1 MGPISMKSHYRA
13 VVIGGGVVGCSVL
26 YHLAKAGWS
35 DVLLIERSELTS
47 GSSWH
52 AAGGFHTLNGDPNVA
67 RLQAYTVSLYKE
79 LEEISGQSCSLHLT
93 GGVMMADSP
102 ERMDFLRLAHA
113 KGRYL
118 GMDTELI
125 TPSEARA
132 MFPLMDETKFVGAM
146 WDPVEGHLDPSGTT
160 HAYAKAA
167 RKLGAEIVLRNRVTE
182 LTQATDGTWNVVTEQ
197 GTVKAEHVVN
207 CGGLWAREIG
217 RMVGLELPLLAM
229 EHMYLLTE
237 PMPAVEEFNA
247 ATGREMVGVLDFK
260 GEIYTR
266 QERNGVL
273 LGTYEK
279 ACKPWSPVE
288 TPWDFGHELLAPDL
302 DRISPSLEIGFE
314 HFPGIANAGIKQV
327 INGPFTF
334 APDGNP
340 LVGPVQGLTNFWCAC
355 AVMAG
360 FSQGG
365 GVGLALSNWMVN
377 GEPGFDVWGMDVA
390 RFGEW
395 ATLRYTN
402 AKVRENYSRRFS
414 IRFPNEE
421 LPAARPAQT
430 TPLYD
435 TMRAQGAVMGDSWG
449 LETPLWFAPE
459 GVEAKDVVSFH
470 RSNDFEHVGNEV
482 RATRER
488 VGVTE
493 IANFAKYEIRGSGS
507 ADFLNR
513 LMTNRMPKPGRL
525 VLTPMLNEAGKL
537 IGDFTVANMGPGAGE
552 DRFMIW
558 GSSAAQKYH
567 MRWFEQHLPKDGTVR
582 IHRFDQTLVGLS
594 IAGPKSQEVLAG
606 LCDEDVSTSAFRF
619 MDVREMAVAGAPCI
633 VNRISYTG
641 DLGYEIWMQPAYER
655 LVYSAIKEAGEKHGI
670 VDFGM
675 RALLSMRLEKNFP
688 TWFRELR
695 PIYGPFEG
703 AMERFVKL
711 EKNEFIGRDAAARE
725 NAAGPKLR
733 RVSFIV
739 DALDADVMGDEP
751 IWARIGDRDFG
762 TVEQPHG
769 YGAPRFGADGAD
781 VGAPTSPLW
790 GGRTE
795 GSGGGASAG
804 SADTSPPTPA
814 LRADP
819 PHEGEGKDSFCIRG
833 IRDGE
838 WAVVGWV
845 TSGGYA
851 HWVQKSVAQGYV
863 PAELAGDE
871 SAGLFEIEILGQRR
885 PARINIEPPFD
896 PTGDRMRA

>member
-1 MGPISMKSHYRA
+1 MKSHAKA

-26 YHLAKAGWS
+26 YHLARAGWT
-35 DVLLIERSELTS
+35 DVMLIERSELTS

-67 RLQAYTVSLYKE
+67 KLQAYTVQLYKE
-79 LEEISGQSCSLHLT
+79 LEELSGQSCSLHLT
-93 GGVMMADSP
+93 GGVMLADSP

-125 TPSEARA
+125 TPSEAKA
-132 MFPLMDETKFVGAM
+132 MFPLMDEKHFVGAM

-167 RKLGAEIVLRNRVTE
+167 RKLGAEIVLRNRVIE
-182 LTQATDGTWNVVTEQ
+182 LTQEPDGTWNVVTEQ

-207 CGGLWAREIG
+207 CGGLWAREVG
-217 RMVGLELPLLAM
+217 RMVGVELPLLAM

-237 PMPAVEEFNA
+237 PMPEVEAFNRE
-247 ATGREMVGVLDFK
+247 TGREMVGVLDFK

-279 ACKPWSPVE
+279 ACKPWSPVN
-288 TPWDFGHELLAPDL
+288 TPWDFGHELLIPDL
-302 DRISPSLEIGFE
+302 DRIAPSLEVGFR

-377 GEPGFDVWGMDVA
+377 GDPGFDVWGMDVA
-390 RFGEW
+390 RWGEW
-395 ATLRYTN
+395 ASLRYTN

-435 TMRAQGAVMGDSWG
+435 TMVAQNAVMGDSWG
-449 LETPLWFAPE
+449 LETPLWFAPKGTE
-459 GVEAKDVVSFH
+459 PKDIVSFH
-470 RSNDFEHVGNEV
+470 RSNDFKPIGEEV
-482 RATRER
+482 RAVRKS

-493 IANFAKYEIRGSGS
+493 IANFAKYEFTGPG
-507 ADFLNR
+507 AEAFLNR
-513 LMTNRMPKPGRL
+513 ILTNRMPKKGRI
-525 VLTPMLNEAGKL
+525 VLSPMLNEFGKL
-537 IGDFTVANMGPGAGE
+537 IGDFTIAHAGD
-552 DRFMIW
+552 DRFMVW
-558 GSSAAQKYH
+558 GSSAAAKYH
-567 MRWFEQHLPKDGTVR
+567 MRWFEKHLPKDGSVR

-594 IAGPKSQEVLAG
+594 IAGPKSQELLQKLV
-606 LCDEDVSTSAFRF
+606 DVDISSKVFRF
-619 MDVREMAVAGAPCI
+619 MDFREMAVGGAPCM
-633 VNRISYTG
+633 VNRITYTG
-641 DLGYEIWMQPAYER
+641 DLGYEIWMQPAYQR
-655 LVYSAIKEAGEKHGI
+655 LVYKAIKEAGAEFGI

-703 AMERFVKL
+703 GMERFIKM
-711 EKNEFIGRDAAARE
+711 EKNDFIGRDAAAKE
-725 NAAGPKLR
+725 LEAGPKLK
-733 RVSFIV
+733 RVSFVV

-751 IWARIGDRDFG
+751 IWAKVSTDYG
-762 TVEQPHG
+762 TVEKPHG
-769 YGAPRFGADGAD
+769 YGAPRFDAKGKEVRISAAD
-781 VGAPTSPLW
+781 
-790 GGRTE
+790 E
-795 GSGGGASAG
+795 GAS
-804 SADTSPPTPA
+804 S
-814 LRADP
+814 
-819 PHEGEGKDSFCIRG
+819 IRG
-833 IRDGE
+833 IVDGD
-838 WAVVGWV
+838 WRVVGWV

-851 HWVQKSVAQGYV
+851 HHVEKSMAQGYV
-863 PAELAGDE
+863 PAALADKE
-871 SAGLFEIEILGQRR
+871 DAGLFEIEILGKRR
-885 PARINIEPPFD
+885 AARINIEPLFD
-896 PTGDRMRA
+896 PSGEKMRG

>member
-1 MGPISMKSHYRA
+1 MKSHVKA

-26 YHLAKAGWS
+26 YHLAKAGWT
-35 DVLLIERSELTS
+35 DIMLIERSELTS

-67 RLQAYTVSLYKE
+67 KLQAYTVQLYKE
-79 LEEISGQSCSLHLT
+79 IEELSGQSCSLHLT
-93 GGVMMADSP
+93 GGVMMADTP

-125 TPSEARA
+125 TPSEAKA
-132 MFPLMDETKFVGAM
+132 MFPLMDEKNFVGAM

-167 RKLGAEIVLRNRVTE
+167 RKLGAEIVLRNRVVE
-182 LTQATDGTWNVVTEQ
+182 LTQEADGTWNVVTEQ

-217 RMVGLELPLLAM
+217 RMVGVALPVLAM

-237 PMPAVEEFNA
+237 PMPEVEEFNRS
-247 ATGREMVGVLDFK
+247 TGREMIGVLDFK

-266 QERNGVL
+266 QERNGIL

-279 ACKPWSPVE
+279 ACKPWSPVN
-288 TPWDFGHELLAPDL
+288 TPWDFGHELLPPDI
-302 DRISPSLEIGFE
+302 DRIAPSLEIGFK
-314 HFPGIANAGIKQV
+314 HFPGIEKAGIKQI

-334 APDGNP
+334 ALDGNP

-365 GVGLALSNWMVN
+365 GVGLALSNWMVH
-377 GEPGFDVWGMDVA
+377 GDPGFDVWGMDVA

-435 TMRAQGAVMGDSWG
+435 TMLANNAVMGDSWG
-449 LETPLWFAPE
+449 LETPLWFAPKGTE
-459 GVEAKDVVSFH
+459 PKDIVSFH
-470 RSNDFEHVGNEV
+470 RSNDFGPIGEEV

-493 IANFAKYEIRGSGS
+493 IANFAKYEVSGPG
-507 ADFLNR
+507 AEDFLNR
-513 LMTNRMPKPGRL
+513 LMTNRMPKTGRI
-525 VLTPMLNEAGKL
+525 VLTPMVNEFGRL
-537 IGDFTVANMGPGAGE
+537 IGDFTIAKTGE

-567 MRWFEQHLPKDGTVR
+567 MRWFEKHLPKDGSVR

-594 IAGPKSQEVLAG
+594 IAGPSARNLLQKLV
-606 LCDEDVSTSAFRF
+606 DVDVSTKAFRF
-619 MDVREMAVAGAPCI
+619 MDFREMAVGGAPCM
-633 VNRISYTG
+633 VNRITYTG
-641 DLGYEIWMQPAYER
+641 DLGYEIWMAPAYQR
-655 LVYSAIKEAGEKHGI
+655 LVYKAIKEAGEEFGL

-703 AMERFVKL
+703 SMDRFIKL
-711 EKNEFIGRDAAARE
+711 EKNDFIGREAAARE
-725 NAAGPKLR
+725 QAQGPKLR

-739 DALDADVMGDEP
+739 DAADADVMGDEP
-751 IWARIGDRDFG
+751 IWAKVSKDYG
-762 TVEQPHG
+762 TVEKPHG
-769 YGAPRFGADGAD
+769 YGAPRFDETGKE
-781 VGAPTSPLW
+781 V
-790 GGRTE
+790 R
-795 GSGGGASAG
+795 GSEAAEGASAV
-804 SADTSPPTPA
+804 
-814 LRADP
+814 
-819 PHEGEGKDSFCIRG
+819 RG
-833 IRDGE
+833 IVDGE
-838 WAVVGWV
+838 WRVVGWV

-851 HWVQKSVAQGYV
+851 HYVQKSMAQGYV
-863 PAELAGDE
+863 PAALAEDE
-871 SAGLFEIEILGQRR
+871 SAGLFEIEILGHRR
-885 PARINIEPPFD
+885 PARINVEPPFD
-896 PTGDRMRA
+896 PSGEKMRT

>member
-1 MGPISMKSHYRA
+1 MKSHVKA

-26 YHLAKAGWS
+26 YHLAKAGWT
-35 DVLLIERSELTS
+35 DIMLIERSELTS

-67 RLQAYTVSLYKE
+67 KLQAYTVQLYKE
-79 LEEISGQSCSLHLT
+79 IEELSGQSCSLHLT
-93 GGVMMADSP
+93 GGVMMADTP

-125 TPSEARA
+125 TPSEAKA
-132 MFPLMDETKFVGAM
+132 MFPLMDEKNFVGAM

-160 HAYAKAA
+160 HAYAKAT
-167 RKLGAEIVLRNRVTE
+167 RKLGAEIVLRNRVVE
-182 LTQATDGTWNVVTEQ
+182 LTQEADGTWNVVTEQ

-217 RMVGLELPLLAM
+217 RMVGVELPVLAM

-237 PMPAVEEFNA
+237 PMPEVEEFNRS
-247 ATGREMVGVLDFK
+247 TGREMIGVLDFK

-266 QERNGVL
+266 QERNGIL

-279 ACKPWSPVE
+279 ACKPWSPVN
-288 TPWDFGHELLAPDL
+288 TPWDFGHELLPPDI
-302 DRISPSLEIGFE
+302 DRIAPSLEIGFK
-314 HFPGIANAGIKQV
+314 HFPGIEKAGIKQI

-334 APDGNP
+334 ALDGNP

-365 GVGLALSNWMVN
+365 GVGLALSNWMVH
-377 GEPGFDVWGMDVA
+377 GDPGFDVWGMDVA

-435 TMRAQGAVMGDSWG
+435 TMLANNAVMGDSWG
-449 LETPLWFAPE
+449 LETPLWFAPKGTE
-459 GVEAKDVVSFH
+459 PKDIVSFH
-470 RSNDFEHVGNEV
+470 RSNDFGPIGEEV

-488 VGVTE
+488 VGVNE
-493 IANFAKYEIRGSGS
+493 IANFAKYEVSGPG
-507 ADFLNR
+507 AEDFLNR
-513 LMTNRMPKPGRL
+513 LMTNRMPKTGRI
-525 VLTPMLNEAGKL
+525 VLTPMVNEFGRL
-537 IGDFTVANMGPGAGE
+537 IGDFTIAKTGE

-567 MRWFEQHLPKDGTVR
+567 MRWFEKHLPKDGSVR

-594 IAGPKSQEVLAG
+594 IAGPSSRDLLQKLV
-606 LCDEDVSTSAFRF
+606 DVDVSTKAFRF
-619 MDVREMAVAGAPCI
+619 MDFREMAVGGAPCM
-633 VNRISYTG
+633 VNRITYTG
-641 DLGYEIWMQPAYER
+641 DLGYEIWMAPAYQR
-655 LVYSAIKEAGEKHGI
+655 LVYKAIKEAGEEFGL

-703 AMERFVKL
+703 SMDRFIKL
-711 EKNEFIGRDAAARE
+711 EKNDFIGREAAARE
-725 NAAGPKLR
+725 QAQGPKLR

-739 DALDADVMGDEP
+739 DAADADVMGDEP
-751 IWARIGDRDFG
+751 IWAKVSKDYG
-762 TVEQPHG
+762 TVEKPHG
-769 YGAPRFGADGAD
+769 YGAPRFDETGKE
-781 VGAPTSPLW
+781 V
-790 GGRTE
+790 R
-795 GSGGGASAG
+795 GSEAAEGASAV
-804 SADTSPPTPA
+804 
-814 LRADP
+814 
-819 PHEGEGKDSFCIRG
+819 RG
-833 IRDGE
+833 IVDGE
-838 WAVVGWV
+838 WRVVGWV

-851 HWVQKSVAQGYV
+851 HYVQKSMAQGYV
-863 PAELAGDE
+863 PAALAEDE
-871 SAGLFEIEILGQRR
+871 SAGLFEIEILGHRR
-885 PARINIEPPFD
+885 PARINVEPPFD
-896 PTGDRMRA
+896 PSGEKMRT

>member
-1 MGPISMKSHYRA
+1 MKSHVKA

-26 YHLAKAGWS
+26 YHLAKAGWT
-35 DVLLIERSELTS
+35 DIMLIERSELTS

-67 RLQAYTVSLYKE
+67 KLQAYTVQLYKE
-79 LEEISGQSCSLHLT
+79 IEEISGQSCSLHLT
-93 GGVMMADSP
+93 GGVMMADTP

-125 TPSEARA
+125 TPSEAKA
-132 MFPLMDETKFVGAM
+132 MFPLMDETNFVGAM

-160 HAYAKAA
+160 IAYSKAA
-167 RKLGAEIVLRNRVTE
+167 KKLGADIVLRNRVVD
-182 LTQATDGTWNVVTEQ
+182 LTQQPDGTWNVVTEQ
-197 GTVKAEHVVN
+197 GTVHAEHVVN

-217 RMVGLELPLLAM
+217 RMVGVELPVLAM

-237 PMPAVEEFNA
+237 PMPEVEEFNKS
-247 ATGREMVGVLDFK
+247 TGREMIGVLDFK

-266 QERNGVL
+266 QERNGIL

-279 ACKPWSPVE
+279 ACKPWSPVN
-288 TPWDFGHELLAPDL
+288 TPWDFGHELLPPDL
-302 DRISPSLEIGFE
+302 DRIAPSLEIGFK
-314 HFPGIANAGIKQV
+314 HFPGIEKAGIKQI

-334 APDGNP
+334 ALDGNP

-365 GVGLALSNWMVN
+365 GVGLALSNWMVH
-377 GEPGFDVWGMDVA
+377 GDPGFDVWGMDVA

-395 ATLRYTN
+395 AGLRYTN

-435 TMRAQGAVMGDSWG
+435 TMLANNAVMGDSWG
-449 LETPLWFAPE
+449 LETPLWFAPKGKE
-459 GVEAKDVVSFH
+459 PKDIVSFH
-470 RSNDFEHVGNEV
+470 RSNDFGPIGEEV

-493 IANFAKYEIRGSGS
+493 IANFAKYEVSGPG
-507 ADFLNR
+507 AEEFLNR
-513 LMTNRMPKPGRL
+513 QMTNRMPKTGRI
-525 VLTPMLNEAGKL
+525 VLTPMVNEFGKL
-537 IGDFTVANMGPGAGE
+537 IGDFTIAKAAE

-567 MRWFEQHLPKDGTVR
+567 MRWFEKHLPKDGPRGSEVR

-594 IAGPKSQEVLAG
+594 IAGPKSRDLLQKLV
-606 LCDEDVSTSAFRF
+606 DVDISTKAFRF
-619 MDVREMAVAGAPCI
+619 MDFREMAVGGAPCM
-633 VNRISYTG
+633 VNRITYTG
-641 DLGYEIWMQPAYER
+641 DLGYEIWMAPAYER
-655 LVYSAIKEAGEKHGI
+655 LVYKAIKDAGEEFGL

-703 AMERFVKL
+703 SMDRFIKL
-711 EKNEFIGRDAAARE
+711 EKNDFIGREAAAKE
-725 NAAGPKLR
+725 QAEGPKLR

-739 DALDADVMGDEP
+739 DAADADVMGDEP
-751 IWARIGDRDFG
+751 IWAKVSKDYG
-762 TVEQPHG
+762 TVEKPHG
-769 YGAPRFGADGAD
+769 YGAPRFD
-781 VGAPTSPLW
+781 TS
-790 GGRTE
+790 GKEIR
-795 GSGGGASAG
+795 GSKAAEGASAV
-804 SADTSPPTPA
+804 
-814 LRADP
+814 
-819 PHEGEGKDSFCIRG
+819 RG
-833 IRDGE
+833 IVDGD
-838 WAVVGWV
+838 WRVVGWV

-851 HWVQKSVAQGYV
+851 HYVQKSMAQGYV
-863 PAELAGDE
+863 PAALAEDE
-871 SAGLFEIEILGQRR
+871 SAGLFEIEILGHRR
-885 PARINIEPPFD
+885 PARINVEAPFD
-896 PTGDRMRA
+896 PSGEKMRT

>member
-1 MGPISMKSHYRA
+1 MKSHVKA

-26 YHLAKAGWS
+26 YHLARAGWT
-35 DVLLIERSELTS
+35 DIMLIERSELTS

-67 RLQAYTVSLYKE
+67 KLQAYTVQLYKE
-79 LEEISGQSCSLHLT
+79 LEELSGQSCSLHLT
-93 GGVMMADSP
+93 GGIMLADSP

-125 TPSEARA
+125 TPSEAKA
-132 MFPLMDETKFVGAM
+132 MFPLMDESHFVGAM

-167 RKLGAEIVLRNRVTE
+167 RKLGAEIVLRNRVVE
-182 LTQATDGTWNVVTEQ
+182 LTQDVDGTWNVVTEQ

-207 CGGLWAREIG
+207 CGGLWAREVG
-217 RMVGLELPLLAM
+217 RMVGVELPLLAM

-237 PMPAVEEFNA
+237 PMPEVEAFNKQ
-247 ATGREMVGVLDFK
+247 TGREMVGVLDFK

-266 QERNGVL
+266 QERNGIL

-279 ACKPWSPVE
+279 ACKPWSPIN
-288 TPWDFGHELLAPDL
+288 TPWNFGHELLQPDL
-302 DRISPSLEIGFE
+302 DRIAPSLEVGFR
-314 HFPGIANAGIKQV
+314 HFPGVANAGIKQV

-340 LVGPVQGLTNFWCAC
+340 LVGPVQGLTNFWVAC

-365 GVGLALSNWMVN
+365 GVGLALSNWMVD
-377 GEPGFDVWGMDVA
+377 GDPGFDVWGMDVT
-390 RFGEW
+390 RWGEW
-395 ATLRYTN
+395 ASLRYTN

-435 TMRAQGAVMGDSWG
+435 TMVAQNAVMGDSWG
-449 LETPLWFAPE
+449 LETPLWFAPKGTE
-459 GVEAKDVVSFH
+459 PKDIVSFH
-470 RSNDFEHVGNEV
+470 RSNDFEHIGNEV
-482 RATRER
+482 RAVRAS

-493 IANFAKYEIRGSGS
+493 IANFAKYEVTGPG
-507 ADFLNR
+507 AEDFLNR
-513 LMTNRMPKPGRL
+513 LMTNRMSKKGRI
-525 VLTPMLNEAGKL
+525 VLTPMLNEFGKL
-537 IGDFTVANMGPGAGE
+537 IGDFTIAHAGD

-567 MRWFEQHLPKDGTVR
+567 MRWFEKHLPNDGSVR

-594 IAGPKSQEVLAG
+594 IAGPKAQAL
-606 LCDEDVSTSAFRF
+606 LQKLTDEDVSTKAFRF
-619 MDVREMAVAGAPCI
+619 MDFREMAVGGAPCM
-633 VNRISYTG
+633 VNRVTYTG
-641 DLGYEIWMQPAYER
+641 DLGYEIWMQPAYQR
-655 LVYSAIKEAGEKHGI
+655 LVYKAIKEAGEEFGI

-703 AMERFVKL
+703 SMDRFIRM
-711 EKNEFIGRDAAARE
+711 EKNDFIGRDAAARE
-725 NAAGPKLR
+725 QQAGPKLR
-733 RVSFIV
+733 RVSLIV

-751 IWARIGDRDFG
+751 IWAKVNGRDFG
-762 TVEQPHG
+762 TVERPHG
-769 YGAPRFGADGAD
+769 YGAPRFDASGKE
-781 VGAPTSPLW
+781 V
-790 GGRTE
+790 R
-795 GSGGGASAG
+795 GSSAAQGASAV
-804 SADTSPPTPA
+804 
-814 LRADP
+814 
-819 PHEGEGKDSFCIRG
+819 RG
-833 IRDGE
+833 IHDGE
-838 WAVVGWV
+838 WSVVGWV

-851 HWVQKSVAQGYV
+851 HFVGKSLAQGYV
-863 PAELAGDE
+863 PAALANDE
-871 SAGLFEIEILGQRR
+871 SDGLFEIEILGHRR
-885 PARINIEPPFD
+885 PARINVEPLFD
-896 PTGDRMRA
+896 PKGEKMRG

>member
-1 MGPISMKSHYRA
+1 MKSHAKA

-26 YHLAKAGWS
+26 YHLAKAGWT
-35 DVLLIERSELTS
+35 DILLIERSELTS

-67 RLQAYTVSLYKE
+67 KLQAYTVQLYKE
-79 LEEISGQSCSLHLT
+79 IEEISGQSCSLHLT
-93 GGVMMADSP
+93 GGVMMADTP

-125 TPSEARA
+125 TPSEAKA
-132 MFPLMDETKFVGAM
+132 MFPLMDETNFVGAM

-167 RKLGAEIVLRNRVTE
+167 RKLGAEIVLRNRVVE
-182 LTQATDGTWNVVTEQ
+182 LTQEVDGTWNVVTEQ

-217 RMVGLELPLLAM
+217 RMVGVELPVLAM

-237 PMPAVEEFNA
+237 PMPEVEEFNKS
-247 ATGREMVGVLDFK
+247 TGREMIGVLDFK

-266 QERNGVL
+266 QERNGIL

-279 ACKPWSPVE
+279 ACKPWSPVN
-288 TPWDFGHELLAPDL
+288 TPWDFGHELLQPDI
-302 DRISPSLEIGFE
+302 DRIAPSLEIGFK
-314 HFPGIANAGIKQV
+314 HFPGIEKAGIKQI

-334 APDGNP
+334 ALDGNP

-365 GVGLALSNWMVN
+365 GVGLALSNWMVH
-377 GEPGFDVWGMDVA
+377 GDPGFDVWGMDVA

-435 TMRAQGAVMGDSWG
+435 TMLANNAVMGDSWG
-449 LETPLWFAPE
+449 LETPLWFAPKGSE
-459 GVEAKDVVSFH
+459 PKDIVSFH
-470 RSNDFEHVGNEV
+470 RSNDFGPIGEEV

-493 IANFAKYEIRGSGS
+493 IANFAKYEVSGPG
-507 ADFLNR
+507 AEDFLNR
-513 LMTNRMPKPGRL
+513 LMTNRMPKTGRI
-525 VLTPMLNEAGKL
+525 VLTPMLNEFGRL
-537 IGDFTVANMGPGAGE
+537 IGDFTIAKAGE
-552 DRFMIW
+552 ERFMIW

-567 MRWFEQHLPKDGTVR
+567 MRWFEKHLPKDGSIR

-594 IAGPKSQEVLAG
+594 IAGPKSRDLLQKLV
-606 LCDEDVSTSAFRF
+606 DVDISTKAFRF
-619 MDVREMAVAGAPCI
+619 MDFREMAVGGAPCM
-633 VNRISYTG
+633 VNRITYTG
-641 DLGYEIWMQPAYER
+641 DLGYEIWMAPAYQR
-655 LVYSAIKEAGEKHGI
+655 LVYKAIKEAGEELGV

-703 AMERFVKL
+703 SMDRFIKL
-711 EKNEFIGRDAAARE
+711 EKNDFIGREAAARE
-725 NAAGPKLR
+725 QAAGPKLR

-739 DALDADVMGDEP
+739 DAADADVMGDEP
-751 IWARIGDRDFG
+751 IWAKIGGKDYG
-762 TVEQPHG
+762 TVEKPHG
-769 YGAPRFGADGAD
+769 YGAPRFDA
-781 VGAPTSPLW
+781 
-790 GGRTE
+790 GGKEVR
-795 GSGGGASAG
+795 GSNAAEGASAV
-804 SADTSPPTPA
+804 
-814 LRADP
+814 
-819 PHEGEGKDSFCIRG
+819 RG
-833 IRDGE
+833 IVDGD
-838 WAVVGWV
+838 WRVVGWV

-851 HWVQKSVAQGYV
+851 HYVEKSMAQGYV
-863 PAELAGDE
+863 PAALAENE
-871 SAGLFEIEILGQRR
+871 SAGLFEIEILGHRR
-885 PARINIEPPFD
+885 PARINVQPPFD
-896 PTGDRMRA
+896 PSGEKMRT

>member
-1 MGPISMKSHYRA
+1 MKSHTKA

-26 YHLAKAGWS
+26 YHLAKAGWT
-35 DVLLIERSELTS
+35 DIMLIERSELTS

-67 RLQAYTVSLYKE
+67 KLQAYTVQLYKE
-79 LEEISGQSCSLHLT
+79 IEELSGQSCSLHLT
-93 GGVMMADSP
+93 GGVMMADTP

-125 TPSEARA
+125 TPSEAKA
-132 MFPLMDETKFVGAM
+132 MFPLMDETNFVGAM

-167 RKLGAEIVLRNRVTE
+167 RKLGAEIVLRNRVVE
-182 LTQATDGTWNVVTEQ
+182 LTQEVDGTWNIVTEQ
-197 GTVKAEHVVN
+197 GPVQAEHVVN

-217 RMVGLELPLLAM
+217 RMVGVELPLLAM

-237 PMPAVEEFNA
+237 PMPEVEEFNRS
-247 ATGREMVGVLDFK
+247 TGREMIGVMDFK

-266 QERNGVL
+266 QERNGIL

-279 ACKPWSPVE
+279 ACKPWSPVN
-288 TPWDFGHELLAPDL
+288 TPWDFGHELLQPDI
-302 DRISPSLEIGFE
+302 DRIAPSLEIGFK
-314 HFPGIANAGIKQV
+314 HFPGIEKAGIKQI

-334 APDGNP
+334 ALDGNP

-365 GVGLALSNWMVN
+365 GVGLALSNWMVH
-377 GEPGFDVWGMDVA
+377 GDPGFDVWGMDVA

-435 TMRAQGAVMGDSWG
+435 TMLAKNAVMGDSWG
-449 LETPLWFAPE
+449 LETPLWFAPKGTE
-459 GVEAKDVVSFH
+459 PKDIVSFH
-470 RSNDFEHVGNEV
+470 RSNDFGPIGEEV
-482 RATRER
+482 RATREK

-493 IANFAKYEIRGSGS
+493 IANFAKYEVSGP
-507 ADFLNR
+507 AAEDFLNR
-513 LMTNRMPKPGRL
+513 LMTNRMPKTGRI
-525 VLTPMLNEAGKL
+525 VLTPMLNEFGRL
-537 IGDFTVANMGPGAGE
+537 IGDFTIAKAGE
-552 DRFMIW
+552 ERYMIW
-558 GSSAAQKYH
+558 SSSAAQKYH
-567 MRWFEQHLPKDGTVR
+567 MRWFEKHLPKDGSVR

-594 IAGPKSQEVLAG
+594 IAGPKSRDLLQKLV
-606 LCDEDVSTSAFRF
+606 DIDISTKAFRF
-619 MDVREMAVAGAPCI
+619 MDFREMAVGGAPCM
-633 VNRISYTG
+633 VNRITYTG
-641 DLGYEIWMQPAYER
+641 DLGYEIWMAPAYQR
-655 LVYSAIKEAGEKHGI
+655 LVYKAIKDAGEEFGL

-703 AMERFVKL
+703 AMDRFVKL
-711 EKNEFIGRDAAARE
+711 EKNDFIGREAAARE
-725 NAAGPKLR
+725 QAEGPKLR

-739 DALDADVMGDEP
+739 DAGDADVMGDEP
-751 IWARIGDRDFG
+751 IWAKVGGKDYG
-762 TVEQPHG
+762 TVEKPHG
-769 YGAPRFGADGAD
+769 YGAPRFDTDGKE
-781 VGAPTSPLW
+781 V
-790 GGRTE
+790 R
-795 GSGGGASAG
+795 GSRAAKGASAV
-804 SADTSPPTPA
+804 
-814 LRADP
+814 
-819 PHEGEGKDSFCIRG
+819 RG
-833 IRDGE
+833 IVDGD
-838 WAVVGWV
+838 WRVVGWV

-851 HWVQKSVAQGYV
+851 HYVQKSMAQGYV
-863 PAELAGDE
+863 PAALAGEE
-871 SAGLFEIEILGQRR
+871 SAGLFEIEILGSRH
-885 PARINIEPPFD
+885 PARINVEPPFD
-896 PTGDRMRA
+896 PSGEKMRT

>member
-1 MGPISMKSHYRA
+1 MKSHAKA

-26 YHLAKAGWS
+26 YHLAKAGWT
-35 DVLLIERSELTS
+35 DIMLIERSELTS

-67 RLQAYTVSLYKE
+67 KLQAYTVQLYKE
-79 LEEISGQSCSLHLT
+79 IEELSGQSCSLHLT
-93 GGVMMADSP
+93 GGVMMADTP

-125 TPSEARA
+125 TPSEAKA
-132 MFPLMDETKFVGAM
+132 MFPLMDETNFVGAM

-167 RKLGAEIVLRNRVTE
+167 RKLGAEIVLRNRVVE
-182 LTQATDGTWNVVTEQ
+182 LTQEVDGTWNVVTEQ
-197 GTVKAEHVVN
+197 GTVQAEHVVN

-217 RMVGLELPLLAM
+217 RMVGVELPLLAM

-237 PMPAVEEFNA
+237 PMPEVEEFNSS
-247 ATGREMVGVLDFK
+247 TGREMIGVMDFK

-266 QERNGVL
+266 QERNGIL

-279 ACKPWSPVE
+279 ACKPWSPVN
-288 TPWDFGHELLAPDL
+288 TPWDFGHELLQPDI
-302 DRISPSLEIGFE
+302 DRIAPSLEIGFK
-314 HFPGIANAGIKQV
+314 HFPGIEKAGIKQI

-334 APDGNP
+334 ALDGNP

-365 GVGLALSNWMVN
+365 GVGLALSNWMVH
-377 GEPGFDVWGMDVA
+377 GDPGFDVWGMDVA

-435 TMRAQGAVMGDSWG
+435 TMLAKNAVMGDSWG
-449 LETPLWFAPE
+449 LETPLWFAPKGTE
-459 GVEAKDVVSFH
+459 PKDIVSFH
-470 RSNDFEHVGNEV
+470 RSNDFGPIGEEV
-482 RATRER
+482 RATREK

-493 IANFAKYEIRGSGS
+493 IANFAKYEVSGP
-507 ADFLNR
+507 AAEDFLNR
-513 LMTNRMPKPGRL
+513 LMTNRMPKTGRI
-525 VLTPMLNEAGKL
+525 VLTPMLNEFGRL
-537 IGDFTVANMGPGAGE
+537 IGDFTIAKAGE
-552 DRFMIW
+552 GRYMIW
-558 GSSAAQKYH
+558 SSSAAQKYH
-567 MRWFEQHLPKDGTVR
+567 MRWFEKHLPKDGSVR

-594 IAGPKSQEVLAG
+594 IAGPKSRDLLQKLV
-606 LCDEDVSTSAFRF
+606 DVDISTKAFRF
-619 MDVREMAVAGAPCI
+619 MDFREIAVGGAPCM
-633 VNRISYTG
+633 VNRITYTG
-641 DLGYEIWMQPAYER
+641 DLGYEIWMAPAYQR
-655 LVYSAIKEAGEKHGI
+655 LVYKAIKDAGEEFGL

-703 AMERFVKL
+703 AMDRFVKL
-711 EKNEFIGRDAAARE
+711 EKNDFIGREAAARE
-725 NAAGPKLR
+725 QAEGPKLR

-739 DALDADVMGDEP
+739 DAADADVMGDEP
-751 IWARIGDRDFG
+751 IWAKVGGKDYG
-762 TVEQPHG
+762 TVEKPHG
-769 YGAPRFGADGAD
+769 YGAPRFDTDGKE
-781 VGAPTSPLW
+781 V
-790 GGRTE
+790 R
-795 GSGGGASAG
+795 GSRAAEGASAV
-804 SADTSPPTPA
+804 
-814 LRADP
+814 
-819 PHEGEGKDSFCIRG
+819 RG
-833 IRDGE
+833 IVDGD
-838 WAVVGWV
+838 WRVVGWV

-851 HWVQKSVAQGYV
+851 HYVQKSMAQGYV
-863 PAELAGDE
+863 PAALAGEE
-871 SAGLFEIEILGQRR
+871 SAGLFEIEILGSRR
-885 PARINIEPPFD
+885 PARINVEPPFD
-896 PTGDRMRA
+896 PSGEKMRT

>member
-1 MGPISMKSHYRA
+1 MKSHYRA

-67 RLQAYTVSLYKE
+67 KLQAYTVSLYKE

-93 GGVMMADSP
+93 GGVMLADSP

-132 MFPLMDETKFVGAM
+132 MFPLMDESKFVGAM

-197 GTVKAEHVVN
+197 GTVQAEHVVN

-288 TPWDFGHELLAPDL
+288 TPWDFGHELLAPDI

-314 HFPGIANAGIKQV
+314 HFPGIADAGIKQV

-377 GEPGFDVWGMDVA
+377 GDPGFDVWGMDVA

-435 TMRAQGAVMGDSWG
+435 TMLAQGAVMGDSWG
-449 LETPLWFAPE
+449 LETPLWFAPK
-459 GVEAKDVVSFH
+459 GVEPRDVVSFH

-493 IANFAKYEIRGSGS
+493 IANFAKYGVTGSGS

-513 LMTNRMPKPGRL
+513 LMTNTMPRPGRI

-537 IGDFTVANMGPGAGE
+537 IGDFTIANMDG

-567 MRWFEQHLPKDGTVR
+567 MRWFEQHLPKDGSVR
-582 IHRFDQTLVGLS
+582 IHRFDQTMVGLS
-594 IAGPKSQEVLAG
+594 IAGPNSQAVLAR

-619 MDVREMAVAGAPCI
+619 MDLREMAVGGAPCI

-655 LVYSAIKEAGEKHGI
+655 LVYAAIKQAGEPHGI

-703 AMERFVKL
+703 AMDRFVKL
-711 EKNEFIGRDAAARE
+711 EKNDFIGREAAAVE
-725 NAAGPKLR
+725 HANGPKLR

-739 DALDADVMGDEP
+739 EATDADVMGDEP
-751 IWARIGDRDFG
+751 IWARVGDRDFG
-762 TVEQPHG
+762 TVEKPHG
-769 YGAPRFGADGAD
+769 YGAPRFGPDGRETLKSEADH
-781 VGAPTSPLW
+781 
-790 GGRTE
+790 
-795 GSGGGASAG
+795 GAS
-804 SADTSPPTPA
+804 SV
-814 LRADP
+814 
-819 PHEGEGKDSFCIRG
+819 RG

-851 HWVQKSVAQGYV
+851 HWVEKSMAQGYV
-863 PAELAGDE
+863 PAELANDE
-871 SAGLFEIEILGQRR
+871 SEGLFEVEILGQRR
-885 PARINIEPPFD
+885 PARINVEPPFD
-896 PTGDRMRA
+896 PSGERMRA

>member
-1 MGPISMKSHYRA
+1 MKSHVKA

-26 YHLAKAGWS
+26 YHLARAGWT
-35 DVLLIERSELTS
+35 DVMLIERSELTS

-67 RLQAYTVSLYKE
+67 KLQAYTVQLYKE
-79 LEEISGQSCSLHLT
+79 LEELSGQSCSLHLT
-93 GGVMMADSP
+93 GGIMMADTP

-125 TPSEARA
+125 TPSEAKA
-132 MFPLMDETKFVGAM
+132 MFPLMDETNFVGAM

-167 RKLGAEIVLRNRVTE
+167 KKLGAEIVLRNRVIE
-182 LTQATDGTWNVVTEQ
+182 LTQEVNGTWNVITEQ

-207 CGGLWAREIG
+207 CGGLWAREVG
-217 RMVGLELPLLAM
+217 RMVGVELPLLAM

-237 PMPAVEEFNA
+237 PMKEVEDFNR

-266 QERNGVL
+266 QERNGIL

-279 ACKPWSPVE
+279 ACKPWSPVN
-288 TPWDFGHELLAPDL
+288 TPWDFGHELLQPDI
-302 DRISPSLEIGFE
+302 DRIAPSLEIGFK

-377 GEPGFDVWGMDVA
+377 GDPGFDVWGMDVA

-395 ATLRYTN
+395 ASLRYTN

-435 TMRAQGAVMGDSWG
+435 TMVANNAVMGDSWG
-449 LETPLWFAPE
+449 LETPLWFAPKGTE
-459 GVEAKDVVSFH
+459 PKDVVSFH
-470 RSNDFEHVGNEV
+470 RSNDFEHIGNEV
-482 RATRER
+482 RAVRER

-493 IANFAKYEIRGSGS
+493 IANFAKYEVSGTGSE
-507 ADFLNR
+507 DFLNR
-513 LMTNRMPKPGRL
+513 LMTNRMPKKGRI
-525 VLTPMLNEAGKL
+525 VLTPMLNEFGKL
-537 IGDFTVANMGPGAGE
+537 IGDFTIAKTG
-552 DRFMIW
+552 DDKFMIW

-567 MRWFEQHLPKDGTVR
+567 MRWFEKHLPKDGSVR

-594 IAGPKSQEVLAG
+594 IAGPKSQELLQKLA
-606 LCDEDVSTSAFRF
+606 DIDVSSKAFRF
-619 MDVREMAVAGAPCI
+619 MDFREMAIGGAPCL
-633 VNRISYTG
+633 VNRITYTG
-641 DLGYEIWMQPAYER
+641 DLGYEIWMQPAYQR
-655 LVYSAIKEAGEKHGI
+655 LVYAAIKEAGAEFGI

-675 RALLSMRLEKNFP
+675 RALLAMRLEKNFP

-703 AMERFVKL
+703 AMDRFIKM
-711 EKNEFIGRDAAARE
+711 EKNDFIGREAAARE
-725 NAAGPKLR
+725 QSELANGKGSKLR
-733 RVSFIV
+733 RVSFVV
-739 DALDADVMGDEP
+739 DAADADVMGDEP
-751 IWARIGDRDFG
+751 IWAKVSTDYG
-762 TVEQPHG
+762 TVEKPHG
-769 YGAPRFGADGAD
+769 YGAPRFDETGKE
-781 VGAPTSPLW
+781 V
-790 GGRTE
+790 R
-795 GSGGGASAG
+795 GSKAAQGASG
-804 SADTSPPTPA
+804 V
-814 LRADP
+814 
-819 PHEGEGKDSFCIRG
+819 RG
-833 IRDGE
+833 IVDGE
-838 WAVVGWV
+838 WRVVGWI

-851 HWVQKSVAQGYV
+851 HYVQKSMAQGYV
-863 PAELAGDE
+863 PAALAENE
-871 SAGLFEIEILGQRR
+871 SAGMFEIEILGHRR

-896 PTGDRMRA
+896 PSGEKMRG